1 MIVEHISAGTL
12 HILLHNFLEWSLYS
26 SRSVP
31 ALWGDILY
39 HQAAKNKIDKKIHKQ
54 ADHHVHTDAYTN
66 VVGKKKNG
74 ETKILWHHISPTFI
88 VYFITIFCIYNLQV
102 YMINLKK
109 IHTVNVYIS
118 LISDDVNMDRLAGWF
133 LYTPYNLAC
142 RGVW

>member
-39 HQAAKNKIDKKIHKQ
+39 HQAAKNKIDQKIHKQ

-74 ETKILWHHISPTFI
+74 ETKILWHI
-88 VYFITIFCIYNLQV
+88 IFPPL
-102 YMINLKK
+102 LL
-109 IHTVNVYIS
+109 YI
-118 LISDDVNMDRLAGWF
+118 L
-133 LYTPYNLAC
+133 
-142 RGVW
+142 